1 MKPLVAV
8 IILGVR
14 DCKKL
19 RITIYELRLTKS
31 ETVDP
36 KSEIQQ
42 SPVAQFG

>member
-31 ETVDP
+31 ETVNP

>member
-8 IILGVR
+8 IILGKR

-31 ETVDP
+31 EIVNL
-36 KSEIQQ
+36 KSEIE
-42 SPVAQFG
+42 